1 MLDLFYLCGILFVLF
16 NTLSFSKALQVLETN
31 VVENLDKNKVKT
43 IFIVCS
49 FLILEGIWM
58 LFGFLTPDWSLFF
71 LLHLFLF
78 MFLDGFKSKS
88 IFLKKIAYS
97 FFNLINTSVIIALVL
112 NYFYLKRNILDIF
125 LELFLFFS

>member
-49 FLILEGIWM
+49 FLVLEGIWM

>member
-78 MFLDGFKSKS
+78 MFLDRFKSKS